1 METYEKQKADHEALL
16 TVTDF
21 TITAIHHHWPSGKV
35 EETNQIEV
43 QGSAR
48 LTLALVEYVNKNKL
62 AILEAMKLESATLLE
77 AARQQAIID
86 AQTIIDNL
94 TK

>member
-16 TVTDF
+16 QVTDF
-21 TITAIHHHWPSGKV
+21 TITAIHHDWPNGKV
-35 EETNQIEV
+35 EQTNQIEV

-48 LTLALVEYVNKNKL
+48 LTIALVEYVNKNKETIL
-62 AILEAMKLESATLLE
+62 AAMKLESETLLE

-86 AQTIIDNL
+86 AQAVIDNL